1 MITFQVLAM
10 RIAHRVRDCP
20 RDETEWQ
27 KASNR
32 LNCTSDVR
40 STMNKY
46 HCLPADN
53 RTTLL
58 EFCYNRTR
66 TQVVEGTLAGIS
78 TKKNIHM
85 ILFIQIYSD
94 YLYIISLFVEGSEY
108 GQIQIQIIFGI

>member
-1 MITFQVLAM
+1 MITYQVLAM
-10 RIAHRVRDCP
+10 GIAHRVRDCP
-20 RDETEWQ
+20 RNETEWQ

-32 LNCTSDVR
+32 LNCTSGHSNPV
-40 STMNKY
+40 NKY

-78 TKKNIHM
+78 TKNINT

-94 YLYIISLFVEGSEY
+94 NLYIISLFVEGFEY
-108 GQIQIQIIFGI
+108 GHIQI

>member
-1 MITFQVLAM
+1 MG
-10 RIAHRVRDCP
+10 IAHRVRDCP
-20 RDETEWQ
+20 RNETEWQ

-32 LNCTSDVR
+32 LNCTSGHSNPV
-40 STMNKY
+40 NKY

-66 TQVVEGTLAGIS
+66 TQVVEGTLAEIS
-78 TKKNIHM
+78 TKNINT

-94 YLYIISLFVEGSEY
+94 NLYIISLFVEGFEY
-108 GQIQIQIIFGI
+108 GHIQILKKTP